1 MAKPYLMSL
10 VMSCLSCSG
19 CFVAPLW
26 LPKANASCR
35 SDLLF
40 SSSSSSS
47 CQSDPRSRMILRRF
61 QKGCF
66 LKSGSRVGGSLN
78 SEPYPSGDDE
88 FASSA
93 ALKSKLYFFR
103 TR

>member
-1 MAKPYLMSL
+1 MS
-10 VMSCLSCSG
+10 
-19 CFVAPLW
+19 
-26 LPKANASCR
+26 
-35 SDLLF
+35 
-40 SSSSSSS
+40 
-47 CQSDPRSRMILRRF
+47 LRRF

-66 LKSGSRVGGSLN
+66 LKSGSRVDGSLN

-93 ALKSKLYFFR
+93 ALKSKLYFFK